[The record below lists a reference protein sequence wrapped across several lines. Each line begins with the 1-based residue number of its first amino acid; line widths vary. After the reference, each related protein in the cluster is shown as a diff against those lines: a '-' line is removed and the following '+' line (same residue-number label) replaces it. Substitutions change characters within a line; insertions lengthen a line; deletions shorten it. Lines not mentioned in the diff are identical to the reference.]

1 MTTVFPEERLRER
14 ITNLLNVCYSSADVN
29 TKQEFAKL
37 IGTNYLQLYRW
48 MEGKTIPRK
57 EALKQICDV
66 CDVDFLT
73 FMSLEDYEK
82 NPHKKLNL
90 AFLDLAY
97 ARSESDGQRD
107 DSESIIA
114 LACALVYD
122 LLRHLDV
129 VMTLTSAGQKD
140 DILPTTRGQ
149 IDFKDPRLNDLH
161 IVIFGGTDNLYIR
174 CYSDINE
181 TDIHTTKL
189 TLEDVNRLGLLITE
203 NYLRRDR

>member
-1 MTTVFPEERLRER
+1 MTTHFPEERLRER
-14 ITNLLNVCYSSADVN
+14 ITNLLNVCYSSADVD

-37 IGTNYLQLYRW
+37 ISTNYLQLYRW

-57 EALKQICDV
+57 EALKKICEV

-97 ARSESDGQRD
+97 ARAEAEGHRE
-107 DSESIIA
+107 DSESIIS
-114 LACALVYD
+114 LACALTYE

-129 VMTLTSAGQKD
+129 SMNITAVGQKD
-140 DILPTTRGQ
+140 DILPRTRGQ
-149 IDFKDPRLNDLH
+149 IDFADIRLADLH
-161 IVIFGGTDNLYIR
+161 IVVFGGTDNLYIR
-174 CYSDINE
+174 CYSDVNE
-181 TDIHTTKL
+181 KDIHTTNL

-203 NYLRRDR
+203 NYLKIDS